1 MYRLLTYIPFVVQEE
16 HQKQSKLYVNIKSEY
31 EEQLQHKAN
40 TARSETDSQSD
51 GGMGGD
57 ALDQLSPH

>member
-1 MYRLLTYIPFVVQEE
+1 MQEE

-40 TARSETDSQSD
+40 TARSETDSD
-51 GGMGGD
+51 GGVGGD